1 MKRSKIIQITKE
13 VLENFNEQIKK
24 YELDS
29 FTQSQILKSAALII
43 EEESIANRNRAFN
56 DSVLTGIRNMNGRI

>member
-29 FTQSQILKSAALII
+29 FNQSQILRSAALII
-43 EEESIANRNRAFN
+43 EEESIANRNRIFN
-56 DSVLTGIRNMNGRI
+56 NSIIKGARGVG